1 MSLQKRFKSRYPK
14 ANFAD
19 FKTEDFF
26 GKPNIFF
33 HNKAG
38 DEETAVFDDDGK
50 DFRSSIYFSKEM
62 KRQLGLAPGFPLELT
77 HNPNPKLEIPAVP
90 FNSETRESGALKDAL
105 VQQEIYVTPSDKFKI
120 KFRDIFTDTV
130 ITHRSSHESRRWL
143 AGPNF
148 EYFPQQLNFAFFC
161 ATTGCG
167 LSRRILFEDK
177 MRDGKNDLTDSELIL
192 PPQVRSFFWFH
203 VYFTVRRILF
213 ELGGVQNSLPLP
225 GDSAFSQTENKYDI
239 PSFERICA
247 EFGISPNADFRFT
260 RGSNHDL
267 GSVFEY
273 FTNSGYIKTPFK
285 YPSKETKF
293 EDEGGRASDGN
304 LVPYIENTEARNQYE
319 YFLCPVSHGL
329 TSAGL
334 SRINQSIESF
344 CYAILGSQVDARSS
358 ISGSQGS
365 AIETQRQF
373 LSMVE
378 DAIRNPDISKSVQ
391 RFQLAIESAKVRLD
405 LAISPGLWL
414 LPSKMVVNTESVVGY
429 NNKLKKATSFMRIGV
444 NSDLNIPVRRSA
456 PKHNFGSGAVKLPHS
471 GVETQET
478 KETRVPKSDSEAG
491 VKLRTKEKQVPKSDS
506 DNKREASE
514 AAGEAS
520 DSKAGAKLRTHCFNF
535 ARDQFECFDY
545 CRRWVSLVSF
555 QMNLS
560 LLFGAFDL
568 LLSRSDYARTN
579 TGWLN
584 FQKIIH
590 PVFIFNESTIPSE
603 GLWPE
608 PSSELYEFA
617 TLRLFASFVYDF
629 VAIKSPLN
637 LTSLNKFEIPR
648 GRHANR

>member
-26 GKPNIFF
+26 GKPSIFF

-90 FNSETRESGALKDAL
+90 FHDEAGATGTLKDAL

-161 ATTGCG
+161 ATTGCS
-167 LSRRILFEDK
+167 LSRRILFEEK

-213 ELGGVQNSLPLP
+213 ELGGPQNSLPLP
-225 GDSAFSQTENKYDI
+225 GDPAFNQTENKYDI

-260 RGSNHDL
+260 RGDNHGL
-267 GSVFEY
+267 GSVFKY
-273 FTNSGYIKTPFK
+273 FTNSGYTKTPFK

-293 EDEGGRASDGN
+293 EDEGSRASDGN
-304 LVPYIENTEARNQYE
+304 LVPYIQNTEARNQYE

-334 SRINQSIESF
+334 SKINQSIESF
-344 CYAILGSQVDARSS
+344 CYAILGSQVDVRSS

-429 NNKLKKATSFMRIGV
+429 NNKLKKAMRRMRIGV

-456 PKHNFGSGAVKLPHS
+456 PKHNLGSGAVKLPHS

-478 KETRVPKSDSEAG
+478 KETTVKQPATENPAKQQQAETKETRVVKSDSG
-491 VKLRTKEKQVPKSDS
+491 
-506 DNKREASE
+506 
-514 AAGEAS
+514 
-520 DSKAGAKLRTHCFNF
+520 AGAKPRTKT
-535 ARDQFECFDY
+535 
-545 CRRWVSLVSF
+545 VSTSHET
-555 QMNLS
+555 NLNV
-560 LLFGAFDL
+560 LIIVAGGLAWFLF
-568 LLSRSDYARTN
+568 R
-579 TGWLN
+579 
-584 FQKIIH
+584 
-590 PVFIFNESTIPSE
+590 
-603 GLWPE
+603 
-608 PSSELYEFA
+608 
-617 TLRLFASFVYDF
+617 
-629 VAIKSPLN
+629 
-637 LTSLNKFEIPR
+637 
-648 GRHANR
+648 

>member
-1 MSLQKRFKSRYPK
+1 MSLQKRFKARYPK

-19 FKTEDFF
+19 FKTGDFF

-33 HNKAG
+33 QEG
-38 DEETAVFDDDGK
+38 DEGTTVFDDDGK

-90 FNSETRESGALKDAL
+90 FNSETLNTIKDNL
-105 VQQEIYVTPSDKFKI
+105 VEQEIYVTPSEKFKI
-120 KFRDIFTDTV
+120 NFRDIFTDTV

-148 EYFPQQLNFAFFC
+148 EYWPQTLNFVFYC

-167 LSRRILFEDK
+167 VSRRILFEDK
-177 MRDGKNDLTDSELIL
+177 MRDGKNDLTDSELKI

-213 ELGGVQNSLPLP
+213 ELGGPQNSLPLP
-225 GDSAFSQTENKYDI
+225 GDTAFSQTENKYDI

-260 RGSNHDL
+260 RGDNHGL

-273 FTNSGYIKTPFK
+273 FSYSGYTKTPFK

-293 EDEGGRASDGN
+293 ADEGGRASDGN

-344 CYAILGSQVDARSS
+344 CYAILGSQVDVRSS

-378 DAIRNPDISKSVQ
+378 DAIRNPEISKSVQ

-456 PKHNFGSGAVKLPHS
+456 PNHNLGSRAVKLPHS
-471 GVETQET
+471 GVET
-478 KETRVPKSDSEAG
+478 RVVKS
-491 VKLRTKEKQVPKSDS
+491 RTKEKQVPKSNS
-506 DNKREASE
+506 GAGAKHRTSEKSKTTETREASE
-514 AAGEAS
+514 TKETSETKTVSTSHETNLNVLIIVAGGLAW
-520 DSKAGAKLRTHCFNF
+520 F
-535 ARDQFECFDY
+535 
-545 CRRWVSLVSF
+545 
-555 QMNLS
+555 
-560 LLFGAFDL
+560 LF
-568 LLSRSDYARTN
+568 R
-579 TGWLN
+579 
-584 FQKIIH
+584 
-590 PVFIFNESTIPSE
+590 
-603 GLWPE
+603 
-608 PSSELYEFA
+608 
-617 TLRLFASFVYDF
+617 
-629 VAIKSPLN
+629 
-637 LTSLNKFEIPR
+637 
-648 GRHANR
+648 

>member
-1 MSLQKRFKSRYPK
+1 MSLQKRFKARYPK

-90 FNSETRESGALKDAL
+90 FNSDNSDRESGDRESGEAGGTGALKDAL

-120 KFRDIFTDTV
+120 KFRDIFTNTM

-148 EYFPQQLNFAFFC
+148 EYYPQQLNFAFFC

-167 LSRRILFEDK
+167 VGRRILFEDQ

-225 GDSAFSQTENKYDI
+225 GDSAFNQTENKYDI

-260 RGSNHDL
+260 RGDNHGL

-273 FTNSGYIKTPFK
+273 FTNSGYIKTPYE

-344 CYAILGSQVDARSS
+344 CYAILGSQVNVRSS
-358 ISGSQGS
+358 IAGSQGS
-365 AIETQRQF
+365 SIETQREF
-373 LSMVE
+373 LSLVE
-378 DAIRNPDISKSVQ
+378 DAIRNPDLGKSVQ

-405 LAISPGLWL
+405 LAISPGTWL

-429 NNKLKKATSFMRIGV
+429 NNKLKKATSFMRIGI

-456 PKHNFGSGAVKLPHS
+456 PEHNFGTGAVKLPHS

-478 KETRVPKSDSEAG
+478 KETRVVKSEKSDSDSDSEAG
-491 VKLRTKEKQVPKSDS
+491 AKLRSGDRESDEAAAS
-506 DNKREASE
+506 KAAGVASE
-514 AAGEAS
+514 AKTFSTSHETNLNVLIIIAGGLAW
-520 DSKAGAKLRTHCFNF
+520 F
-535 ARDQFECFDY
+535 
-545 CRRWVSLVSF
+545 
-555 QMNLS
+555 
-560 LLFGAFDL
+560 LF
-568 LLSRSDYARTN
+568 R
-579 TGWLN
+579 
-584 FQKIIH
+584 
-590 PVFIFNESTIPSE
+590 
-603 GLWPE
+603 
-608 PSSELYEFA
+608 
-617 TLRLFASFVYDF
+617 
-629 VAIKSPLN
+629 
-637 LTSLNKFEIPR
+637 
-648 GRHANR
+648 

>member
-1 MSLQKRFKSRYPK
+1 MSLQKRFKARYPK

-38 DEETAVFDDDGK
+38 DSEAGEGTTVFDDDGK

-90 FNSETRESGALKDAL
+90 FNSEAGEASETLNTIKDAL
-105 VQQEIYVTPSDKFKI
+105 VQQEIYVTPSEKFKI

-148 EYFPQQLNFAFFC
+148 EYWPQTLNFAFFC

-167 LSRRILFEDK
+167 VSRRILFEDK
-177 MRDGKNDLTDSELIL
+177 MRDGKNDLTDSELKL

-213 ELGGVQNSLPLP
+213 ELGGPQNSLPLP
-225 GDSAFSQTENKYDI
+225 GDTAFSQTENKYDI

-260 RGSNHDL
+260 RGDNHGL

-273 FTNSGYIKTPFK
+273 FTNSGYTKTPFK

-344 CYAILGSQVDARSS
+344 CYAILGSQVDVRSS
-358 ISGSQGS
+358 IAGSQGS

-429 NNKLKKATSFMRIGV
+429 NNKLKKATTFMRIGV
-444 NSDLNIPVRRSA
+444 NSDLNIPVRRSV
-456 PKHNFGSGAVKLPHS
+456 PKHNLGSRAVKLPHS
-471 GVETQET
+471 GVET
-478 KETRVPKSDSEAG
+478 RVVKSE
-491 VKLRTKEKQVPKSDS
+491 TKEKQVPKSKTS
-506 DNKREASE
+506 DREFGDRESGG
-514 AAGEAS
+514 AAKQQLG
-520 DSKAGAKLRTHCFNF
+520 
-535 ARDQFECFDY
+535 
-545 CRRWVSLVSF
+545 
-555 QMNLS
+555 
-560 LLFGAFDL
+560 
-568 LLSRSDYARTN
+568 
-579 TGWLN
+579 
-584 FQKIIH
+584 
-590 PVFIFNESTIPSE
+590 
-603 GLWPE
+603 
-608 PSSELYEFA
+608 
-617 TLRLFASFVYDF
+617 
-629 VAIKSPLN
+629 
-637 LTSLNKFEIPR
+637 
-648 GRHANR
+648 

>member
-1 MSLQKRFKSRYPK
+1 MSLQKRFKARYPK

-38 DEETAVFDDDGK
+38 DEGTAVFDDDGK
-50 DFRSSIYFSKEM
+50 DFRSSIRFSKEM

-90 FNSETRESGALKDAL
+90 FHDETRESGTLKDNL
-105 VQQEIYVTPSDKFKI
+105 VEQEIYVTPSEKFKI
-120 KFRDIFTDTV
+120 KFRDIFSDTV

-148 EYFPQQLNFAFFC
+148 EYWPQTLNFAFFC

-167 LSRRILFEDK
+167 VSRRILFEDK
-177 MRDGKNDLTDSELIL
+177 MRDGKNDLTDSELKL

-225 GDSAFSQTENKYDI
+225 GDTAFSQTENKYDI

-260 RGSNHDL
+260 RGDNHGL

-273 FTNSGYIKTPFK
+273 FSYSGYTKTPFK

-344 CYAILGSQVDARSS
+344 CYAILGSQVDVRSS

-378 DAIRNPDISKSVQ
+378 DAIRNPEISKSVQ

-429 NNKLKKATSFMRIGV
+429 NNKLKKATTFMRIGV

-456 PKHNFGSGAVKLPHS
+456 LKHNLGSRAVKLPHS
-471 GVETQET
+471 GVETQKT
-478 KETRVPKSDSEAG
+478 KETRVVKSEKSE
-491 VKLRTKEKQVPKSDS
+491 KSDS
-506 DNKREASE
+506 DRESGDRESGVA
-514 AAGEAS
+514 AAGATAELEKAKAVS
-520 DSKAGAKLRTHCFNF
+520 TSHENNLNVLIIVAGALACF
-535 ARDQFECFDY
+535 
-545 CRRWVSLVSF
+545 
-555 QMNLS
+555 
-560 LLFGAFDL
+560 LF
-568 LLSRSDYARTN
+568 R
-579 TGWLN
+579 
-584 FQKIIH
+584 
-590 PVFIFNESTIPSE
+590 
-603 GLWPE
+603 
-608 PSSELYEFA
+608 
-617 TLRLFASFVYDF
+617 
-629 VAIKSPLN
+629 
-637 LTSLNKFEIPR
+637 
-648 GRHANR
+648 

>member
-1 MSLQKRFKSRYPK
+1 MSLQKRFKTRYPK

-38 DEETAVFDDDGK
+38 DSEAGYEETAVFDDDGK

-90 FNSETRESGALKDAL
+90 FNSETLNTLKDAL
-105 VQQEIYVTPSDKFKI
+105 VQQEIYVTPSEKFKI

-148 EYFPQQLNFAFFC
+148 EYWPQTLNFAFFV

-167 LSRRILFEDK
+167 VSRRILFEDK
-177 MRDGKNDLTDSELIL
+177 MRDGKNDLTDSELKL

-213 ELGGVQNSLPLP
+213 ELGGPQNSLPLP
-225 GDSAFSQTENKYDI
+225 GDTAFSQTENKYDI

-260 RGSNHDL
+260 RGDNHGL

-273 FTNSGYIKTPFK
+273 FTNSGYTKTPFK

-344 CYAILGSQVDARSS
+344 CYAILGSQVDVRSS

-429 NNKLKKATSFMRIGV
+429 NNKLKKATTFMRIGV
-444 NSDLNIPVRRSA
+444 NSDLNIPVRRS
-456 PKHNFGSGAVKLPHS
+456 PLKHNLGSRAVKLPHS
-471 GVETQET
+471 GVERKHIEVGTSENKAKQQAET
-478 KETRVPKSDSEAG
+478 KETQVVKSEKSETSDSDRESGKAAG
-491 VKLRTKEKQVPKSDS
+491 ATAELEKAKLRTKTVSTSHENNLNVLIII
-506 DNKREASE
+506 
-514 AAGEAS
+514 AGGLAW
-520 DSKAGAKLRTHCFNF
+520 F
-535 ARDQFECFDY
+535 
-545 CRRWVSLVSF
+545 
-555 QMNLS
+555 
-560 LLFGAFDL
+560 LF
-568 LLSRSDYARTN
+568 R
-579 TGWLN
+579 
-584 FQKIIH
+584 
-590 PVFIFNESTIPSE
+590 
-603 GLWPE
+603 
-608 PSSELYEFA
+608 
-617 TLRLFASFVYDF
+617 
-629 VAIKSPLN
+629 
-637 LTSLNKFEIPR
+637 
-648 GRHANR
+648 

>member
-1 MSLQKRFKSRYPK
+1 MSLQKRFKARYPK

-19 FKTEDFF
+19 FKTGDFF

-33 HNKAG
+33 HSEAG
-38 DEETAVFDDDGK
+38 EGTTVFDDDGK

-62 KRQLGLAPGFPLELT
+62 KRQLGLAPGFPLELC

-90 FNSETRESGALKDAL
+90 FNSETRETGAALHTLKDAL
-105 VQQEIYVTPSDKFKI
+105 VQQEIYVTPSEKFKI

-148 EYFPQQLNFAFFC
+148 EYWPQTLNFAFFA

-167 LSRRILFEDK
+167 VSRRILFEDK
-177 MRDGKNDLTDSELIL
+177 MRDGKNDLTDSELKL

-213 ELGGVQNSLPLP
+213 ELGGPQNSLPLP
-225 GDSAFSQTENKYDI
+225 GDTAFSQTENKYDI

-260 RGSNHDL
+260 RGDNHGL

-273 FTNSGYIKTPFK
+273 FTNSGYTKTPFK

-293 EDEGGRASDGN
+293 KDEGGRASDGN

-329 TSAGL
+329 ISAGL

-344 CYAILGSQVDARSS
+344 CYAILGSQVDVRSS
-358 ISGSQGS
+358 IAGSQGS

-429 NNKLKKATSFMRIGV
+429 NNKLKKATTFMRIGV

-456 PKHNFGSGAVKLPHS
+456 QKHNFGRGAVKLPHS
-471 GVETQET
+471 GVERKHIEVGTSENKATADAEPGKLEKAKQQAET
-478 KETRVPKSDSEAG
+478 KETQVVKSEKSETSVSDRESGDSGCGAW
-491 VKLRTKEKQVPKSDS
+491 K
-506 DNKREASE
+506 
-514 AAGEAS
+514 AGESQA
-520 DSKAGAKLRTHCFNF
+520 AGAKLRTKT
-535 ARDQFECFDY
+535 
-545 CRRWVSLVSF
+545 VSTSHEN
-555 QMNLS
+555 NLNV
-560 LLFGAFDL
+560 LIIIAGALAWFLF
-568 LLSRSDYARTN
+568 R
-579 TGWLN
+579 
-584 FQKIIH
+584 
-590 PVFIFNESTIPSE
+590 
-603 GLWPE
+603 
-608 PSSELYEFA
+608 
-617 TLRLFASFVYDF
+617 
-629 VAIKSPLN
+629 
-637 LTSLNKFEIPR
+637 
-648 GRHANR
+648 

>member
-1 MSLQKRFKSRYPK
+1 MSLQKRFKARYPK

-19 FKTEDFF
+19 FKTGDFF

-33 HNKAG
+33 HSEAG
-38 DEETAVFDDDGK
+38 EGTTVFDDDGK

-90 FNSETRESGALKDAL
+90 FNSETRETGALKDAL
-105 VQQEIYVTPSDKFKI
+105 VQQEIYVTPSEKFKI

-148 EYFPQQLNFAFFC
+148 EYWPQTLNFAFFC

-167 LSRRILFEDK
+167 VSRRILIEDK
-177 MRDGKNDLTDSELIL
+177 MRDGKNDLTDSELKL

-213 ELGGVQNSLPLP
+213 ELGGPQNSLPLP
-225 GDSAFSQTENKYDI
+225 GDTAFSQTENKYDI

-247 EFGISPNADFRFT
+247 EFGISPNSDFRFT
-260 RGSNHDL
+260 KGDNHGL

-273 FTNSGYIKTPFK
+273 FTNSGYTKTPFK

-344 CYAILGSQVDARSS
+344 CYAILGSQVDVRSS

-444 NSDLNIPVRRSA
+444 NSDLNIPVRRSTQ
-456 PKHNFGSGAVKLPHS
+456 KHNFGRGAVKLPHS
-471 GVETQET
+471 GVERKHIEVGTSENKAKQQAET
-478 KETRVPKSDSEAG
+478 KETQVVKSEKSETSDSDRESGEAAG
-491 VKLRTKEKQVPKSDS
+491 ATADAEPGKLEKAKLRTKTVSTSHENNLNVLIII
-506 DNKREASE
+506 
-514 AAGEAS
+514 AGGLAW
-520 DSKAGAKLRTHCFNF
+520 F
-535 ARDQFECFDY
+535 
-545 CRRWVSLVSF
+545 
-555 QMNLS
+555 
-560 LLFGAFDL
+560 LF
-568 LLSRSDYARTN
+568 R
-579 TGWLN
+579 
-584 FQKIIH
+584 
-590 PVFIFNESTIPSE
+590 
-603 GLWPE
+603 
-608 PSSELYEFA
+608 
-617 TLRLFASFVYDF
+617 
-629 VAIKSPLN
+629 
-637 LTSLNKFEIPR
+637 
-648 GRHANR
+648 

>member
-1 MSLQKRFKSRYPK
+1 MSLQKRFKARYPK

-19 FKTEDFF
+19 FKTGDFF

-33 HNKAG
+33 HSEAG
-38 DEETAVFDDDGK
+38 DEGTTVFDDDGK

-90 FNSETRESGALKDAL
+90 FNSETREAYTLKDNL
-105 VQQEIYVTPSDKFKI
+105 VQQEIYVTPSEKFKI

-167 LSRRILFEDK
+167 VSRRILFEDK

-225 GDSAFSQTENKYDI
+225 GDTAFNQTENKYDI

-260 RGSNHDL
+260 RGDNHGL

-273 FTNSGYIKTPFK
+273 FTNSGYTKTPFK

-304 LVPYIENTEARNQYE
+304 LVPYIQNTEARNQYE

-344 CYAILGSQVDARSS
+344 CYAILGSQVDVRSS
-358 ISGSQGS
+358 IAGFQGS

-391 RFQLAIESAKVRLD
+391 RFQFVIESAKVRLD

-444 NSDLNIPVRRSA
+444 NSDLNIPVRRSTQ
-456 PKHNFGSGAVKLPHS
+456 KHNFGRGAVKLPHS
-471 GVETQET
+471 GVETRNNNQENKAKQATATATENPATADAEPGKLEKAKQKAET
-478 KETRVPKSDSEAG
+478 KETQVFKSEKSEKSEAKT
-491 VKLRTKEKQVPKSDS
+491 VSTSHENNLNVLIII
-506 DNKREASE
+506 
-514 AAGEAS
+514 AGGLAW
-520 DSKAGAKLRTHCFNF
+520 F
-535 ARDQFECFDY
+535 
-545 CRRWVSLVSF
+545 
-555 QMNLS
+555 
-560 LLFGAFDL
+560 LF
-568 LLSRSDYARTN
+568 R
-579 TGWLN
+579 
-584 FQKIIH
+584 
-590 PVFIFNESTIPSE
+590 
-603 GLWPE
+603 
-608 PSSELYEFA
+608 
-617 TLRLFASFVYDF
+617 
-629 VAIKSPLN
+629 
-637 LTSLNKFEIPR
+637 
-648 GRHANR
+648 

>member
-1 MSLQKRFKSRYPK
+1 MLRPKGLCPESKILRFRSNDIILLKIELCHYR
-14 ANFAD
+14 NDFAD
-19 FKTEDFF
+19 FKTGDFF

-38 DEETAVFDDDGK
+38 EGTTVFDDDGK

-90 FNSETRESGALKDAL
+90 FNSETLNTIKDAL
-105 VQQEIYVTPSDKFKI
+105 VQQEIYVTPSEKFKI

-148 EYFPQQLNFAFFC
+148 EYWPQTLNFAFFA

-167 LSRRILFEDK
+167 VSRRILFEDK
-177 MRDGKNDLTDSELIL
+177 MRDGKNDLTDSELKL

-213 ELGGVQNSLPLP
+213 ELGGPQNSLPLP
-225 GDSAFSQTENKYDI
+225 GDTAFNQTENKYDI

-260 RGSNHDL
+260 RGGNHGL

-273 FTNSGYIKTPFK
+273 FTNSGYTKTPFK

-344 CYAILGSQVDARSS
+344 CYAILGSQVDVRSS

-365 AIETQRQF
+365 AIETQ
-373 LSMVE
+373 V
-378 DAIRNPDISKSVQ
+378 
-391 RFQLAIESAKVRLD
+391 
-405 LAISPGLWL
+405 
-414 LPSKMVVNTESVVGY
+414 
-429 NNKLKKATSFMRIGV
+429 
-444 NSDLNIPVRRSA
+444 
-456 PKHNFGSGAVKLPHS
+456 
-471 GVETQET
+471 
-478 KETRVPKSDSEAG
+478 
-491 VKLRTKEKQVPKSDS
+491 
-506 DNKREASE
+506 
-514 AAGEAS
+514 
-520 DSKAGAKLRTHCFNF
+520 
-535 ARDQFECFDY
+535 
-545 CRRWVSLVSF
+545 
-555 QMNLS
+555 
-560 LLFGAFDL
+560 
-568 LLSRSDYARTN
+568 
-579 TGWLN
+579 
-584 FQKIIH
+584 H
-590 PVFIFNESTIPSE
+590 P
-603 GLWPE
+603 
-608 PSSELYEFA
+608 
-617 TLRLFASFVYDF
+617 
-629 VAIKSPLN
+629 
-637 LTSLNKFEIPR
+637 
-648 GRHANR
+648 

>member
-1 MSLQKRFKSRYPK
+1 MSLQKRFKARYPK

-19 FKTEDFF
+19 FKTGDFF

-33 HNKAG
+33 QEG
-38 DEETAVFDDDGK
+38 DEGTTVFDDDGK
-50 DFRSSIYFSKEM
+50 DFRSSIRFSKEM

-77 HNPNPKLEIPAVP
+77 YNPNPKLEIPAVP
-90 FNSETRESGALKDAL
+90 FNSETLNTIKDNL
-105 VQQEIYVTPSDKFKI
+105 VEQEIYVTPSEKFKI

-148 EYFPQQLNFAFFC
+148 EYWPQTLNFAFFC

-167 LSRRILFEDK
+167 VSRRILIEDK
-177 MRDGKNDLTDSELIL
+177 MRDGKNDLTDSELKL

-225 GDSAFSQTENKYDI
+225 GDTAFSQTENKYDI

-260 RGSNHDL
+260 RGDNHGL

-273 FTNSGYIKTPFK
+273 FTNSGYTKTPFK

-304 LVPYIENTEARNQYE
+304 LVPYIENSEARNQYE

-344 CYAILGSQVDARSS
+344 CYAILGSQVDVRSS

-414 LPSKMVVNTESVVGY
+414 LPSK
-429 NNKLKKATSFMRIGV
+429 
-444 NSDLNIPVRRSA
+444 
-456 PKHNFGSGAVKLPHS
+456 
-471 GVETQET
+471 
-478 KETRVPKSDSEAG
+478 
-491 VKLRTKEKQVPKSDS
+491 
-506 DNKREASE
+506 
-514 AAGEAS
+514 
-520 DSKAGAKLRTHCFNF
+520 
-535 ARDQFECFDY
+535 
-545 CRRWVSLVSF
+545 
-555 QMNLS
+555 
-560 LLFGAFDL
+560 
-568 LLSRSDYARTN
+568 
-579 TGWLN
+579 WL
-584 FQKIIH
+584 
-590 PVFIFNESTIPSE
+590 
-603 GLWPE
+603 
-608 PSSELYEFA
+608 
-617 TLRLFASFVYDF
+617 
-629 VAIKSPLN
+629 
-637 LTSLNKFEIPR
+637 
-648 GRHANR
+648 

>member
-1 MSLQKRFKSRYPK
+1 MSLQKRFKARYPK

-19 FKTEDFF
+19 FKTGDFF

-33 HNKAG
+33 QEG
-38 DEETAVFDDDGK
+38 DEGTTVFDDDGK
-50 DFRSSIYFSKEM
+50 DFRSSISFSKEM

-90 FNSETRESGALKDAL
+90 FNSEAGKASALKDAL

-148 EYFPQQLNFAFFC
+148 EYWPQQLNFAFFI

-167 LSRRILFEDK
+167 VSRRILFEDK
-177 MRDGKNDLTDSELIL
+177 MRDGKNDLTDSELKL

-225 GDSAFSQTENKYDI
+225 GDTAFSQTENKYDI

-260 RGSNHDL
+260 RGDNHGL

-273 FTNSGYIKTPFK
+273 FSYSGYTKTPFK

-344 CYAILGSQVDARSS
+344 CYAILGSQVDVRSS

-429 NNKLKKATSFMRIGV
+429 NNKLKKATKRMRIGV
-444 NSDLNIPVRRSA
+444 NSDLNIPVRRSTQ
-456 PKHNFGSGAVKLPHS
+456 KHNLGSRAVKLPHS
-471 GVETQET
+471 GVET
-478 KETRVPKSDSEAG
+478 RNSDRESGDRESGDRESGDRESGDRESGDRESGDRESGDRESGDRESGDRESGDRESGDRESGDRESGVAAAG
-491 VKLRTKEKQVPKSDS
+491 AELRTKETQVVKSEKS
-506 DNKREASE
+506 EKSE
-514 AAGEAS
+514 AKAVSTSHENNLNVLIIV
-520 DSKAGAKLRTHCFNF
+520 AGALAWF
-535 ARDQFECFDY
+535 
-545 CRRWVSLVSF
+545 
-555 QMNLS
+555 
-560 LLFGAFDL
+560 LF
-568 LLSRSDYARTN
+568 R
-579 TGWLN
+579 
-584 FQKIIH
+584 
-590 PVFIFNESTIPSE
+590 
-603 GLWPE
+603 
-608 PSSELYEFA
+608 
-617 TLRLFASFVYDF
+617 
-629 VAIKSPLN
+629 
-637 LTSLNKFEIPR
+637 
-648 GRHANR
+648 

>member
-1 MSLQKRFKSRYPK
+1 MSLQKRFKARYPK

-19 FKTEDFF
+19 FKTGDFF

-33 HNKAG
+33 QEG
-38 DEETAVFDDDGK
+38 DEGTTVFDDDGK

-90 FNSETRESGALKDAL
+90 FNSETLNTIKDNL
-105 VQQEIYVTPSDKFKI
+105 VQQEIYVTPSEKFKI

-148 EYFPQQLNFAFFC
+148 EYWPQTLNFAFFL

-167 LSRRILFEDK
+167 VSRRILFEDK
-177 MRDGKNDLTDSELIL
+177 MRDGKNDLTDSELKL

-213 ELGGVQNSLPLP
+213 ELGGPQNSLPLP
-225 GDSAFSQTENKYDI
+225 GDTAFSQTENKYDI

-260 RGSNHDL
+260 RGDNHGL

-273 FTNSGYIKTPFK
+273 FSYSGYTKTPFK

-344 CYAILGSQVDARSS
+344 CYAILGSQVDVRSS

-378 DAIRNPDISKSVQ
+378 DAIRNPEISKSVQ

-456 PKHNFGSGAVKLPHS
+456 PKHNLGSRAVKLPHS
-471 GVETQET
+471 GVETQ
-478 KETRVPKSDSEAG
+478 DSGAG
-491 VKLRTKEKQVPKSDS
+491 AKHRTKEKQVVKSRTKETQVSKSKTRETRDS
-506 DNKREASE
+506 ETRE
-514 AAGEAS
+514 
-520 DSKAGAKLRTHCFNF
+520 
-535 ARDQFECFDY
+535 
-545 CRRWVSLVSF
+545 
-555 QMNLS
+555 
-560 LLFGAFDL
+560 
-568 LLSRSDYARTN
+568 
-579 TGWLN
+579 
-584 FQKIIH
+584 
-590 PVFIFNESTIPSE
+590 
-603 GLWPE
+603 
-608 PSSELYEFA
+608 SSETKTVSTSHETNLNVLIIVAGGLAWF
-617 TLRLFASFVYDF
+617 LF
-629 VAIKSPLN
+629 
-637 LTSLNKFEIPR
+637 R
-648 GRHANR
+648 

>member
-50 DFRSSIYFSKEM
+50 DFRPSIYFSKEM

-90 FNSETRESGALKDAL
+90 FNSEIREAYTLKDAL
-105 VQQEIYVTPSDKFKI
+105 VQQEIYVTPSEKFKI
-120 KFRDIFTDTV
+120 KFRDIFTDTM

-148 EYFPQQLNFAFFC
+148 EYWPQQLNFAFFA

-167 LSRRILFEDK
+167 VSRRILFEDK

-260 RGSNHDL
+260 RGGNHGL

-273 FTNSGYIKTPFK
+273 FIYSGYTKTPFK

-293 EDEGGRASDGN
+293 EDEEGRASDGN
-304 LVPYIENTEARNQYE
+304 LVPYIQNTEARNQYE

-344 CYAILGSQVDARSS
+344 CYAILGSQVDVRSS

-365 AIETQRQF
+365 SIETQRQF

-429 NNKLKKATSFMRIGV
+429 NNKLKKATTFMRIGV

-456 PKHNFGSGAVKLPHS
+456 PKHNLGSGAVKLPHS

-478 KETRVPKSDSEAG
+478 KETSVKQPETVKPAKQQAEKKETRVVKSETKTVSTSHETNLNVLIIVAG
-491 VKLRTKEKQVPKSDS
+491 GL
-506 DNKREASE
+506 AW
-514 AAGEAS
+514 
-520 DSKAGAKLRTHCFNF
+520 F
-535 ARDQFECFDY
+535 
-545 CRRWVSLVSF
+545 
-555 QMNLS
+555 
-560 LLFGAFDL
+560 LF
-568 LLSRSDYARTN
+568 R
-579 TGWLN
+579 
-584 FQKIIH
+584 
-590 PVFIFNESTIPSE
+590 
-603 GLWPE
+603 
-608 PSSELYEFA
+608 
-617 TLRLFASFVYDF
+617 
-629 VAIKSPLN
+629 
-637 LTSLNKFEIPR
+637 
-648 GRHANR
+648 

>member
-33 HNKAG
+33 REG
-38 DEETAVFDDDGK
+38 DEGTTVFDDDGK

-90 FNSETRESGALKDAL
+90 FNSEADNTETLNTIKDAL
-105 VQQEIYVTPSDKFKI
+105 VQQEIYVTPSEKFKI

-148 EYFPQQLNFAFFC
+148 EYWPQTLNFAFFC

-167 LSRRILFEDK
+167 VSRRIVFEDK

-213 ELGGVQNSLPLP
+213 ELGGPQNSLPLP
-225 GDSAFSQTENKYDI
+225 GDTAFSQTENKYDI

-260 RGSNHDL
+260 RGDNHGL

-273 FTNSGYIKTPFK
+273 FTNSGYTKTPFK

-334 SRINQSIESF
+334 SRINQTIESF
-344 CYAILGSQVDARSS
+344 CYAILGSQVDVRSS

-378 DAIRNPDISKSVQ
+378 NAIRNPDISKSVQ
-391 RFQLAIESAKVRLD
+391 RFQLAIESAEVRLD

-456 PKHNFGSGAVKLPHS
+456 LKHNLGSRAVKLPHS
-471 GVETQET
+471 GVET
-478 KETRVPKSDSEAG
+478 RVVKSNSGAG
-491 VKLRTKEKQVPKSDS
+491 AKHRTKEKQVPKSKTSEKSKTTETRDS
-506 DNKREASE
+506 ETGEAAAGVTKETSEASE
-514 AAGEAS
+514 AKTVSTSHENNLNVLIIVAGGLAW
-520 DSKAGAKLRTHCFNF
+520 F
-535 ARDQFECFDY
+535 
-545 CRRWVSLVSF
+545 
-555 QMNLS
+555 
-560 LLFGAFDL
+560 LF
-568 LLSRSDYARTN
+568 
-579 TGWLN
+579 
-584 FQKIIH
+584 K
-590 PVFIFNESTIPSE
+590 
-603 GLWPE
+603 
-608 PSSELYEFA
+608 
-617 TLRLFASFVYDF
+617 
-629 VAIKSPLN
+629 
-637 LTSLNKFEIPR
+637 
-648 GRHANR
+648 

>member
-1 MSLQKRFKSRYPK
+1 MSLQKRFKARYPK

-19 FKTEDFF
+19 FKTGDFF

-33 HNKAG
+33 HSEAG
-38 DEETAVFDDDGK
+38 DGTTVFDDDGK
-50 DFRSSIYFSKEM
+50 DFRSSIFFSKEM

-90 FNSETRESGALKDAL
+90 FHDETRESGALKDNL
-105 VQQEIYVTPSDKFKI
+105 VEQEIYVTPSEKFKI

-148 EYFPQQLNFAFFC
+148 EYWPQALNFAFFC

-167 LSRRILFEDK
+167 VSRRILIEDK
-177 MRDGKNDLTDSELIL
+177 MRDGKNDLTDSELKI

-213 ELGGVQNSLPLP
+213 ELGGPQNSLPLP
-225 GDSAFSQTENKYDI
+225 GDTAFSQTENKYDI

-260 RGSNHDL
+260 KGDNHGL

-273 FTNSGYIKTPFK
+273 FSYSGYTKTPYD

-293 EDEGGRASDGN
+293 ADEGGRASDGN

-344 CYAILGSQVDARSS
+344 CYAILGSQVDVRSS

-378 DAIRNPDISKSVQ
+378 DAIRNPNISKSVQ
-391 RFQLAIESAKVRLD
+391 RFQLAIQSAKVRLD

-429 NNKLKKATSFMRIGV
+429 NNKLKKATTFMRIGV
-444 NSDLNIPVRRSA
+444 NSDLNIPVRRSTQ
-456 PKHNFGSGAVKLPHS
+456 KHNLGSRAVKLPHS
-471 GVETQET
+471 GVETQNSVAGATADAETQSSSQPGKPEKAKIRT
-478 KETRVPKSDSEAG
+478 KETQVVKSEKSEKIEKNEKSEAKA
-491 VKLRTKEKQVPKSDS
+491 VSTSHENNLNVLIIV
-506 DNKREASE
+506 
-514 AAGEAS
+514 
-520 DSKAGAKLRTHCFNF
+520 AGALAWF
-535 ARDQFECFDY
+535 
-545 CRRWVSLVSF
+545 
-555 QMNLS
+555 
-560 LLFGAFDL
+560 LF
-568 LLSRSDYARTN
+568 R
-579 TGWLN
+579 
-584 FQKIIH
+584 
-590 PVFIFNESTIPSE
+590 
-603 GLWPE
+603 
-608 PSSELYEFA
+608 
-617 TLRLFASFVYDF
+617 
-629 VAIKSPLN
+629 
-637 LTSLNKFEIPR
+637 
-648 GRHANR
+648 

>member
-1 MSLQKRFKSRYPK
+1 MSLQKRFKARYPK

-19 FKTEDFF
+19 FKTGDFF

-38 DEETAVFDDDGK
+38 DGTTVFDDDGK

-90 FNSETRESGALKDAL
+90 FNSETRESGALKDNL
-105 VQQEIYVTPSDKFKI
+105 VQQEIYVTPSEKFKI

-148 EYFPQQLNFAFFC
+148 EYWPQTLNFVFYC

-167 LSRRILFEDK
+167 VSRRILFEDK
-177 MRDGKNDLTDSELIL
+177 MRDGKNDLTDSELKI

-213 ELGGVQNSLPLP
+213 ELGGPQNSLPLP
-225 GDSAFSQTENKYDI
+225 GDTAFSQTENKYDI

-260 RGSNHDL
+260 RGDNHGL

-273 FTNSGYIKTPFK
+273 FSYSGYTKTPFK

-293 EDEGGRASDGN
+293 ADEGGRASDGN

-344 CYAILGSQVDARSS
+344 CYAILGSQVDVRSS
-358 ISGSQGS
+358 IAGSQGS

-391 RFQLAIESAKVRLD
+391 RFQLAIQSAKVRLD

-429 NNKLKKATSFMRIGV
+429 NNKLKKATTFMRIGV
-444 NSDLNIPVRRSA
+444 NSDLNIPVRRSNQ
-456 PKHNFGSGAVKLPHS
+456 KHNLGSRAVKLPHS
-471 GVETQET
+471 GVEMQ
-478 KETRVPKSDSEAG
+478 DSGAG
-491 VKLRTKEKQVPKSDS
+491 AKLRTKEKQVVKSRTKETQVSKSKTRETRDS
-506 DNKREASE
+506 ETRE
-514 AAGEAS
+514 
-520 DSKAGAKLRTHCFNF
+520 
-535 ARDQFECFDY
+535 
-545 CRRWVSLVSF
+545 
-555 QMNLS
+555 
-560 LLFGAFDL
+560 
-568 LLSRSDYARTN
+568 
-579 TGWLN
+579 
-584 FQKIIH
+584 
-590 PVFIFNESTIPSE
+590 
-603 GLWPE
+603 
-608 PSSELYEFA
+608 SSETKTVSTSHETNLNVLIIVAGGLAWF
-617 TLRLFASFVYDF
+617 LF
-629 VAIKSPLN
+629 
-637 LTSLNKFEIPR
+637 R
-648 GRHANR
+648 

>member
-1 MSLQKRFKSRYPK
+1 MSLQKRFKARYPK

-19 FKTEDFF
+19 FKTGDFF

-33 HNKAG
+33 QEG
-38 DEETAVFDDDGK
+38 DEGTTVFDDDGK

-62 KRQLGLAPGFPLELT
+62 KRQIGLAPGFPLELT
-77 HNPNPKLEIPAVP
+77 YNPNPKLEIPAVP
-90 FNSETRESGALKDAL
+90 FNSETLNSEAGGTGALKDAL

-143 AGPNF
+143 AGPDF
-148 EYFPQQLNFAFFC
+148 EYWPQTLNFAFFV

-167 LSRRILFEDK
+167 VSRRILFEDK
-177 MRDGKNDLTDSELIL
+177 MRDGKNDLTDSELKI

-225 GDSAFSQTENKYDI
+225 GDTAFSQTENKYDI

-260 RGSNHDL
+260 RGDNHGL

-273 FTNSGYIKTPFK
+273 FSCSGYTKTPFK

-344 CYAILGSQVDARSS
+344 CYAILGSQVDVRSS
-358 ISGSQGS
+358 IAGSQGS

-429 NNKLKKATSFMRIGV
+429 NNKLKKATKRMRIGV

-456 PKHNFGSGAVKLPHS
+456 LKHNLGSRAVKLPHS
-471 GVETQET
+471 GVETRDSGAGATAELEKAKHRT
-478 KETRVPKSDSEAG
+478 KETQVVKSEKAKKARRQRMRSLESWR
-491 VKLRTKEKQVPKSDS
+491 KPRLFRLRT
-506 DNKREASE
+506 
-514 AAGEAS
+514 
-520 DSKAGAKLRTHCFNF
+520 RT
-535 ARDQFECFDY
+535 
-545 CRRWVSLVSF
+545 
-555 QMNLS
+555 
-560 LLFGAFDL
+560 
-568 LLSRSDYARTN
+568 
-579 TGWLN
+579 
-584 FQKIIH
+584 I
-590 PVFIFNESTIPSE
+590 
-603 GLWPE
+603 
-608 PSSELYEFA
+608 
-617 TLRLFASFVYDF
+617 
-629 VAIKSPLN
+629 
-637 LTSLNKFEIPR
+637 
-648 GRHANR
+648 

>member
-19 FKTEDFF
+19 FKTGDFF

-33 HNKAG
+33 YNKAG
-38 DEETAVFDDDGK
+38 EGTTVFDDDGK
-50 DFRSSIYFSKEM
+50 DFRSSIYFSKQM

-90 FNSETRESGALKDAL
+90 FNSEAATGALKEAL
-105 VQQEIYVTPSDKFKI
+105 VQQEIYVAPSEKFKI

-148 EYFPQQLNFAFFC
+148 EYWPQTLNFAFFC

-167 LSRRILFEDK
+167 VSRRILFEDK
-177 MRDGKNDLTDSELIL
+177 MLDGKNDLTDSELKL

-213 ELGGVQNSLPLP
+213 ELGGPQNSLPLP
-225 GDSAFSQTENKYDI
+225 GDTAFSQTENKYDI

-260 RGSNHDL
+260 RGDNHGL

-273 FTNSGYIKTPFK
+273 FTNSGYTKTPFK

-344 CYAILGSQVDARSS
+344 CYAILGSQVDVRSS
-358 ISGSQGS
+358 IAGSQGS

-429 NNKLKKATSFMRIGV
+429 NNKLKKATTFMRIGI

-456 PKHNFGSGAVKLPHS
+456 LKHNLGSRAVKLPHS
-471 GVETQET
+471 GG
-478 KETRVPKSDSEAG
+478 ETRVVKS
-491 VKLRTKEKQVPKSDS
+491 KTKEKQVVKSETS
-506 DNKREASE
+506 DREFGDRESSVAAAGVTKETSEASE
-514 AAGEAS
+514 AKTVSTSHETNLNVLIIVAGGLAW
-520 DSKAGAKLRTHCFNF
+520 F
-535 ARDQFECFDY
+535 
-545 CRRWVSLVSF
+545 
-555 QMNLS
+555 
-560 LLFGAFDL
+560 LF
-568 LLSRSDYARTN
+568 R
-579 TGWLN
+579 
-584 FQKIIH
+584 
-590 PVFIFNESTIPSE
+590 
-603 GLWPE
+603 
-608 PSSELYEFA
+608 
-617 TLRLFASFVYDF
+617 
-629 VAIKSPLN
+629 
-637 LTSLNKFEIPR
+637 
-648 GRHANR
+648 

>member
-1 MSLQKRFKSRYPK
+1 MSLQKRFKARYPK

-38 DEETAVFDDDGK
+38 DGTAVFDDDGK
-50 DFRSSIYFSKEM
+50 DFRPSIRFSKEM

-90 FNSETRESGALKDAL
+90 FHSEAATGALKEAL
-105 VQQEIYVTPSDKFKI
+105 VEQEIYVTPSDKFKI

-148 EYFPQQLNFAFFC
+148 EYWPQTLNFAFFC

-167 LSRRILFEDK
+167 VSRRILFEDK
-177 MRDGKNDLTDSELIL
+177 MRDGKNDLTDSELKL

-225 GDSAFSQTENKYDI
+225 GDTAFSQTENKYDI

-260 RGSNHDL
+260 RGDNHGL

-273 FTNSGYIKTPFK
+273 FSYSGYTKTPFK

-344 CYAILGSQVDARSS
+344 CYAILGSQVDVRSS

-378 DAIRNPDISKSVQ
+378 DAIRNPDISN
-391 RFQLAIESAKVRLD
+391 IKVRLD

-456 PKHNFGSGAVKLPHS
+456 QKHNLGSRAVKLPHS
-471 GVETQET
+471 GVETQKT
-478 KETRVPKSDSEAG
+478 KETQVVKSEKSEKSEETAE
-491 VKLRTKEKQVPKSDS
+491 LEKAKSVS
-506 DNKREASE
+506 TSHENNLNVLIIV
-514 AAGEAS
+514 
-520 DSKAGAKLRTHCFNF
+520 AGALAWF
-535 ARDQFECFDY
+535 
-545 CRRWVSLVSF
+545 
-555 QMNLS
+555 
-560 LLFGAFDL
+560 LF
-568 LLSRSDYARTN
+568 R
-579 TGWLN
+579 
-584 FQKIIH
+584 
-590 PVFIFNESTIPSE
+590 
-603 GLWPE
+603 
-608 PSSELYEFA
+608 
-617 TLRLFASFVYDF
+617 
-629 VAIKSPLN
+629 
-637 LTSLNKFEIPR
+637 
-648 GRHANR
+648 

>member
-1 MSLQKRFKSRYPK
+1 MSLQKRFKARYPK

-26 GKPNIFF
+26 EKPNIFF
-33 HNKAG
+33 QEG
-38 DEETAVFDDDGK
+38 DEGTTVFDDDGK

-62 KRQLGLAPGFPLELT
+62 KRQLGLAPGFALELT

-90 FNSETRESGALKDAL
+90 FNSETLNTIKDNL

-148 EYFPQQLNFAFFC
+148 EYWPQTLNFAFFC

-167 LSRRILFEDK
+167 VSRRILFEDK
-177 MRDGKNDLTDSELIL
+177 MRDGKNDLTDSELKI

-213 ELGGVQNSLPLP
+213 ELGGPQNSLPLP
-225 GDSAFSQTENKYDI
+225 GDTAFSQTENKYDI

-260 RGSNHDL
+260 RGDNHGL

-273 FTNSGYIKTPFK
+273 FSYSGNTKTPFK

-344 CYAILGSQVDARSS
+344 CYAILGSQVDVRSS

-378 DAIRNPDISKSVQ
+378 DAIRNPEISKSVQ

-456 PKHNFGSGAVKLPHS
+456 LKQNLGSRTVKLPHS
-471 GVETQET
+471 GVETQ
-478 KETRVPKSDSEAG
+478 DSEAG
-491 VKLRTKEKQVPKSDS
+491 AKLRTKEKQVVKSRTKETQVS
-506 DNKREASE
+506 K
-514 AAGEAS
+514 
-520 DSKAGAKLRTHCFNF
+520 SKARET
-535 ARDQFECFDY
+535 RD
-545 CRRWVSLVSF
+545 
-555 QMNLS
+555 
-560 LLFGAFDL
+560 
-568 LLSRSDYARTN
+568 
-579 TGWLN
+579 
-584 FQKIIH
+584 
-590 PVFIFNESTIPSE
+590 SE
-603 GLWPE
+603 TRE
-608 PSSELYEFA
+608 SSETKTVSTSHETNLNVLIIVAGGLAWF
-617 TLRLFASFVYDF
+617 LF
-629 VAIKSPLN
+629 
-637 LTSLNKFEIPR
+637 R
-648 GRHANR
+648 

>member
-1 MSLQKRFKSRYPK
+1 
-14 ANFAD
+14 
-19 FKTEDFF
+19 
-26 GKPNIFF
+26 
-33 HNKAG
+33 
-38 DEETAVFDDDGK
+38 
-50 DFRSSIYFSKEM
+50 M

-90 FNSETRESGALKDAL
+90 FNSETLYTIKDNL
-105 VQQEIYVTPSDKFKI
+105 VQQEIYVTPSEKFKI

-148 EYFPQQLNFAFFC
+148 EYWPQTLNFAFFC
-161 ATTGCG
+161 ETTGCG
-167 LSRRILFEDK
+167 VSRRILFEGK
-177 MRDGKNDLTDSELIL
+177 MRDGKNDLTDSEAKL

-203 VYFTVRRILF
+203 VYFTKRRILF

-225 GDSAFSQTENKYDI
+225 GDTAFSQTENKYDI

-247 EFGISPNADFRFT
+247 ESGISPNADFRFT
-260 RGSNHDL
+260 RGDNHGL

-273 FTNSGYIKTPFK
+273 FTNSGYTKTPFK

-344 CYAILGSQVDARSS
+344 CYAILGSQVDVRSS

-429 NNKLKKATSFMRIGV
+429 NNQLKKATTFMRIGV

-456 PKHNFGSGAVKLPHS
+456 PKHNLGSRAVKLPHS
-471 GVETQET
+471 GVETRVVKSKT
-478 KETRVPKSDSEAG
+478 KETQVVKSKTSE
-491 VKLRTKEKQVPKSDS
+491 T
-506 DNKREASE
+506 REAKETSE
-514 AAGEAS
+514 G
-520 DSKAGAKLRTHCFNF
+520 SKAKT
-535 ARDQFECFDY
+535 
-545 CRRWVSLVSF
+545 VSTSHET
-555 QMNLS
+555 NLNV
-560 LLFGAFDL
+560 LIIVAGGLAWFLF
-568 LLSRSDYARTN
+568 R
-579 TGWLN
+579 
-584 FQKIIH
+584 
-590 PVFIFNESTIPSE
+590 
-603 GLWPE
+603 
-608 PSSELYEFA
+608 
-617 TLRLFASFVYDF
+617 
-629 VAIKSPLN
+629 
-637 LTSLNKFEIPR
+637 
-648 GRHANR
+648 

>member
-1 MSLQKRFKSRYPK
+1 MSLQKRFKARYPK

-38 DEETAVFDDDGK
+38 DGTAVFDDDGK
-50 DFRSSIYFSKEM
+50 DFRSSIFFSKEM

-77 HNPNPKLEIPAVP
+77 YNPNPKLEIPAVP
-90 FNSETRESGALKDAL
+90 FNTETLNSEAGGTGALKDNL
-105 VQQEIYVTPSDKFKI
+105 VQQEIYVTPSEKFKI

-148 EYFPQQLNFAFFC
+148 EYWPQTLNFAFFI

-167 LSRRILFEDK
+167 VSRRILFEDK
-177 MRDGKNDLTDSELIL
+177 MRDGKNDLTDSELKI

-213 ELGGVQNSLPLP
+213 ELGGPQNSLPLP
-225 GDSAFSQTENKYDI
+225 GDTAFNQTENKYDI

-260 RGSNHDL
+260 KGDNHGL

-273 FTNSGYIKTPFK
+273 FSYSGYTKTPFK

-293 EDEGGRASDGN
+293 ADEGGRASDGN

-319 YFLCPVSHGL
+319 YFLCPASHGL

-344 CYAILGSQVDARSS
+344 CYAILGSQVDVRSS

-365 AIETQRQF
+365 DIETQRQF

-378 DAIRNPDISKSVQ
+378 DAIRNPNISKSVQ
-391 RFQLAIESAKVRLD
+391 RFQLAIQSAKVRLD

-414 LPSKMVVNTESVVGY
+414 LPSKMVLNTESVVGY
-429 NNKLKKATSFMRIGV
+429 NNKLKKATTFMRIGV
-444 NSDLNIPVRRSA
+444 NSDLNIPVRRSTQ
-456 PKHNFGSGAVKLPHS
+456 KHNLGSRAVKLPHS
-471 GVETQET
+471 GVETQ
-478 KETRVPKSDSEAG
+478 DSGAG
-491 VKLRTKEKQVPKSDS
+491 TKLRTKEKQVVKSRTKEKQVSKSKTRETRDS
-506 DNKREASE
+506 ETRE
-514 AAGEAS
+514 
-520 DSKAGAKLRTHCFNF
+520 
-535 ARDQFECFDY
+535 
-545 CRRWVSLVSF
+545 
-555 QMNLS
+555 
-560 LLFGAFDL
+560 
-568 LLSRSDYARTN
+568 
-579 TGWLN
+579 
-584 FQKIIH
+584 
-590 PVFIFNESTIPSE
+590 
-603 GLWPE
+603 
-608 PSSELYEFA
+608 SSETKTVSTSHETNLNVLIIVAGGLAWF
-617 TLRLFASFVYDF
+617 LF
-629 VAIKSPLN
+629 
-637 LTSLNKFEIPR
+637 R
-648 GRHANR
+648 

>member
-1 MSLQKRFKSRYPK
+1 MSLQKRFKARYPK

-19 FKTEDFF
+19 FKTGDFF

-33 HNKAG
+33 QEG
-38 DEETAVFDDDGK
+38 DEGTTVFDDDGK

-90 FNSETRESGALKDAL
+90 FNSEIREAYTLKDAL

-148 EYFPQQLNFAFFC
+148 EYWPQTLNFAFFI

-167 LSRRILFEDK
+167 VSRRILIEDK
-177 MRDGKNDLTDSELIL
+177 MRDGKNDLTDSELKL

-225 GDSAFSQTENKYDI
+225 GDTAFSQTENKYDI

-260 RGSNHDL
+260 RGDNHGL

-273 FTNSGYIKTPFK
+273 FSYSGYTKTPFK

-344 CYAILGSQVDARSS
+344 CYAILGSQVDVRSS

-378 DAIRNPDISKSVQ
+378 DAIRNPEISKSVQ

-429 NNKLKKATSFMRIGV
+429 NNKLKKATTFMRIGV

-456 PKHNFGSGAVKLPHS
+456 PKHNLGSRAVKLPHS
-471 GVETQET
+471 GVETQD
-478 KETRVPKSDSEAG
+478 SDRESGEAAG
-491 VKLRTKEKQVPKSDS
+491 ATAELEKAKLRTKETQVVKSE
-506 DNKREASE
+506 KSE
-514 AAGEAS
+514 KSEK
-520 DSKAGAKLRTHCFNF
+520 SKAKAVSTSHENNLNVLIIVAGALAWF
-535 ARDQFECFDY
+535 
-545 CRRWVSLVSF
+545 
-555 QMNLS
+555 
-560 LLFGAFDL
+560 LF
-568 LLSRSDYARTN
+568 R
-579 TGWLN
+579 
-584 FQKIIH
+584 
-590 PVFIFNESTIPSE
+590 
-603 GLWPE
+603 
-608 PSSELYEFA
+608 
-617 TLRLFASFVYDF
+617 
-629 VAIKSPLN
+629 
-637 LTSLNKFEIPR
+637 
-648 GRHANR
+648 

>member
-1 MSLQKRFKSRYPK
+1 MSLQKRFKARYSK

-38 DEETAVFDDDGK
+38 DSDKAGYEGTTVFDDDGK

-90 FNSETRESGALKDAL
+90 FNSEADNTETLNTIKDAL
-105 VQQEIYVTPSDKFKI
+105 VQQEIYVTPSEKFKI

-148 EYFPQQLNFAFFC
+148 EYWPQTLNFAFFV

-167 LSRRILFEDK
+167 VSRRILFEDK
-177 MRDGKNDLTDSELIL
+177 MRDGKNDLTDSELKL

-213 ELGGVQNSLPLP
+213 ELGGPQNSLPLP
-225 GDSAFSQTENKYDI
+225 GDTAFSQTENKYDI

-260 RGSNHDL
+260 RGDNHGL

-273 FTNSGYIKTPFK
+273 FTNSGYTKTPFK

-344 CYAILGSQVDARSS
+344 CYAILGSQVDVRSS

-429 NNKLKKATSFMRIGV
+429 NNKLKKATTFMRIGV

-456 PKHNFGSGAVKLPHS
+456 PKHNLGSRAVKLPHS

-478 KETRVPKSDSEAG
+478 KEKQVVKSNSGAG
-491 VKLRTKEKQVPKSDS
+491 AKHRTKEKQVAKSKTS
-506 DNKREASE
+506 ENSATEKQAGETKETSEASE
-514 AAGEAS
+514 AKTVSTSHETNLNVLIIVAGGLAW
-520 DSKAGAKLRTHCFNF
+520 F
-535 ARDQFECFDY
+535 
-545 CRRWVSLVSF
+545 
-555 QMNLS
+555 
-560 LLFGAFDL
+560 LF
-568 LLSRSDYARTN
+568 R
-579 TGWLN
+579 
-584 FQKIIH
+584 
-590 PVFIFNESTIPSE
+590 
-603 GLWPE
+603 
-608 PSSELYEFA
+608 
-617 TLRLFASFVYDF
+617 
-629 VAIKSPLN
+629 
-637 LTSLNKFEIPR
+637 
-648 GRHANR
+648 

>member
-1 MSLQKRFKSRYPK
+1 MSLQKRFKARYPK
-14 ANFAD
+14 ANFSD

-33 HNKAG
+33 HSEAGDSEAG

-62 KRQLGLAPGFPLELT
+62 KRQLGIAPGFPLELCR
-77 HNPNPKLEIPAVP
+77 NPNPELEIPAVP
-90 FNSETRESGALKDAL
+90 FHSEALHALKDAL

-148 EYFPQQLNFAFFC
+148 EYWPQQLNFAFFC

-167 LSRRILFEDK
+167 VSQRILFEDK
-177 MRDGKNDLTDSELIL
+177 MRDGKNDLKDSELNL

-213 ELGGVQNSLPLP
+213 ELGGVQNSLALP
-225 GDSAFSQTENKYDI
+225 GDSAFNQTENKYDI
-239 PSFERICA
+239 PSFNRICA

-260 RGSNHDL
+260 KGDNHGL

-273 FTNSGYIKTPFK
+273 FTYSGYFKTPYK
-285 YPSKETKF
+285 YPSKTAKF

-319 YFLCPVSHGL
+319 YFICPISRGL

-344 CYAILGSQVDARSS
+344 CYSILGAQVNVRSS
-358 ISGSQGS
+358 ITGSQGS
-365 AIETQRQF
+365 SIETLREF
-373 LSMVE
+373 LSLVE

-405 LAISPGLWL
+405 LAISPGTWL

-429 NNKLKKATSFMRIGV
+429 NNKLKKATNFIKIGV

-471 GVETQET
+471 GVERKHIEVGTSENKAKQAKQAKQAET
-478 KETRVPKSDSEAG
+478 KETRVVKSENS
-491 VKLRTKEKQVPKSDS
+491 K
-506 DNKREASE
+506 ASE
-514 AAGEAS
+514 AKTVSPSHETNLNVLIIVAG
-520 DSKAGAKLRTHCFNF
+520 G
-535 ARDQFECFDY
+535 
-545 CRRWVSLVSF
+545 
-555 QMNLS
+555 LS
-560 LLFGAFDL
+560 WFLF
-568 LLSRSDYARTN
+568 R
-579 TGWLN
+579 
-584 FQKIIH
+584 
-590 PVFIFNESTIPSE
+590 
-603 GLWPE
+603 
-608 PSSELYEFA
+608 
-617 TLRLFASFVYDF
+617 
-629 VAIKSPLN
+629 
-637 LTSLNKFEIPR
+637 
-648 GRHANR
+648 

>member
-1 MSLQKRFKSRYPK
+1 M
-14 ANFAD
+14 
-19 FKTEDFF
+19 
-26 GKPNIFF
+26 
-33 HNKAG
+33 
-38 DEETAVFDDDGK
+38 FDDDGK

-90 FNSETRESGALKDAL
+90 FNSETLNTLKDAL
-105 VQQEIYVTPSDKFKI
+105 VQQEIYVTPSEKFKI

-143 AGPNF
+143 VGPNF
-148 EYFPQQLNFAFFC
+148 EYWPQTLNFAFFA

-167 LSRRILFEDK
+167 VSRRILFEDK
-177 MRDGKNDLTDSELIL
+177 MRDGKNDLTDSELKL

-213 ELGGVQNSLPLP
+213 ELGGPQNSLPLP
-225 GDSAFSQTENKYDI
+225 GDTAFSQTENKYDI
-239 PSFERICA
+239 PSFERIYA

-260 RGSNHDL
+260 RGDNHGL

-273 FTNSGYIKTPFK
+273 FTNSGYTKTPFK

-293 EDEGGRASDGN
+293 KDEGGRASDGN

-319 YFLCPVSHGL
+319 YFSCPVSHGL

-344 CYAILGSQVDARSS
+344 CYAILGSQVDVRSS
-358 ISGSQGS
+358 IAGSQGS

-429 NNKLKKATSFMRIGV
+429 NNKLKKATTFMRIGV
-444 NSDLNIPVRRSA
+444 NSDLNIPVRRSTQ
-456 PKHNFGSGAVKLPHS
+456 KHNFGRGAVKLPHS
-471 GVETQET
+471 GVETQ
-478 KETRVPKSDSEAG
+478 
-491 VKLRTKEKQVPKSDS
+491 DS
-506 DNKREASE
+506 DRESGDSG
-514 AAGEAS
+514 AGESQA
-520 DSKAGAKLRTHCFNF
+520 AGAKLRTKETQVVQSEKSEKSE
-535 ARDQFECFDY
+535 AGATADAEPGKLEKVKT
-545 CRRWVSLVSF
+545 VSTSHEN
-555 QMNLS
+555 NLNV
-560 LLFGAFDL
+560 LIIIAGALAWFLF
-568 LLSRSDYARTN
+568 R
-579 TGWLN
+579 
-584 FQKIIH
+584 
-590 PVFIFNESTIPSE
+590 
-603 GLWPE
+603 
-608 PSSELYEFA
+608 
-617 TLRLFASFVYDF
+617 
-629 VAIKSPLN
+629 
-637 LTSLNKFEIPR
+637 
-648 GRHANR
+648 